1 MIFSENRF
9 PLFRIMLLC
18 ASSRMHHMLT
28 AVVEILAAGAVIT
41 LIGKAL
47 IERAHPPRGRFV
59 DVGGLRQHVVEIGA
73 QTGTQDAS
81 IVLIHGAGCN
91 LEDMRLALGERLAAR
106 HRVILIDRSGLGWSE
121 RGGGRGSSPAYQA
134 AILRGVLDRL
144 GVGRAI
150 VVGHSWGGALAAA
163 FALDHPQRVAGLV
176 LLAPPL
182 YPFPRRATWLYE
194 IFALPVFGWFYAH
207 TLALPLGAPFIG
219 MAMASAFLPQWP
231 PHGYIKRTGTL
242 LLLRPATFL
251 ANARDV
257 ADLRSA
263 LATQSARYGAIT
275 APTLIITG
283 DRDLVVPAKQHAIA
297 GAAAV
302 PNAKLVVLPG
312 LGHMLHHAA
321 ADRVIAEIEAL
332 ATRATGE

>member
-1 MIFSENRF
+1 
-9 PLFRIMLLC
+9 
-18 ASSRMHHMLT
+18 MHHTLT
-28 AVVEILAAGAVIT
+28 AVAEIFAAGAVIS
-41 LIGKAL
+41 LIGKLL
-47 IERAHPPRGRFV
+47 IERAHPPRGRFI
-59 DVGGLRQHVVEIGA
+59 DIGGLRQHVVEIGTDA
-73 QTGTQDAS
+73 QDNAPP

-121 RGGGRGSSPAYQA
+121 RRVRRASSPAYQA
-134 AILRGVLDRL
+134 AILRDVLDRL
-144 GVGRAI
+144 GVKRAI

-163 FALDHPQRVAGLV
+163 FALDHPQRLAGLV

-194 IFALPVFGWFYAH
+194 VFAMPVFGWLYAH

-219 MAMASAFLPQWP
+219 MAMASAFLPQRP
-231 PHGYIKRTGTL
+231 PRRYIRRSGVL

-257 ADLRSA
+257 ADLKSNLKA
-263 LATQSARYGAIT
+263 QGARYNAIT
-275 APTLIITG
+275 APTLIMTG
-283 DRDLVVPAKQHAIA
+283 DRDLVVPPKHHAIA
-297 GAAAV
+297 CAAAV

-312 LGHMLHHAA
+312 IGHMLHHAA
-321 ADRVIAEIEAL
+321 ADRVVAEIEAL

>member
-1 MIFSENRF
+1 
-9 PLFRIMLLC
+9 
-18 ASSRMHHMLT
+18 MHHALT
-28 AVVEILAAGAVIT
+28 AVAEILAVGAVVT

-73 QTGTQDAS
+73 DAGAQDDAPP

-106 HRVILIDRSGLGWSE
+106 HRVILIDRAGLGWSE
-121 RGGGRGSSPAYQA
+121 RRGRRGSSPAYQA
-134 AILRGVLDRL
+134 AILRDVLDRF
-144 GVGRAI
+144 GVRRAI
-150 VVGHSWGGALAAA
+150 VVGHSRGGTLAAA
-163 FALDHPQRVAGLV
+163 FALDHPQRVAGLA

-182 YPFPRRATWLYE
+182 YPFSRRMTWLYE
-194 IFALPVFGWFYAH
+194 VFALPVFGWLYAH

-231 PHGYIKRTGTL
+231 PPGYIKRTGVL

-263 LATQSARYGAIT
+263 FEMQGARYSAIA
-275 APTLIITG
+275 APTLIMTG
-283 DRDLVVPAKQHAIA
+283 DRDLVVPPKHHAIA
-297 GAAAV
+297 CAAVV

-312 LGHMLHHAA
+312 IGHMLHHAA
-321 ADRVIAEIEAL
+321 VDRVVAEIEAL
-332 ATRATGE
+332 VARTTGR